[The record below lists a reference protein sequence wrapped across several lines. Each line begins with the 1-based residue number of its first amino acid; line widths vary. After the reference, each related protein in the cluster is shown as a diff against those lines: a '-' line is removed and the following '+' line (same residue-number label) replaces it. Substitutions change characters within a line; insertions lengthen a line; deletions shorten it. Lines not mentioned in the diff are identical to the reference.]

1 MNGLDNL
8 IQTVWP
14 AWKPLSLLELGLL
27 AISILLIFFSGP
39 LLQKIWHQSAE
50 SKRLKSRLKVF
61 RAFNFLIIF
70 AILINHFILYS
81 DSPGWAHKLL
91 GVLMVIFSA
100 FWAAQITRYVIR
112 LRYGKQREFNNEKVF
127 SETYNSRL
135 LSLLATVFIIVIA
148 FIGIIQVLGFSSLLE
163 AGGMIGVVGVML
175 ALTQAAWAPDIIS
188 GLIILNSGLVDE
200 GDVIEL
206 EGEGDII
213 AMVYKTKLFHTE
225 LLNVVNNH
233 RIMLGNAKLRG
244 MLLQNLSKFAS
255 AKGLREV
262 LRFKIAYDTAEEK
275 IRACFQT
282 AYDKAVA
289 DERISIEANHE
300 MELRVFDAG
309 DYAVEWAVYYYIKDI
324 RNLVRT
330 RQLFRAEILSA
341 CTENGISLATPDLQ
355 HITPQSLITVSKNDT
370 V

>member
-1 MNGLDNL
+1 MNRLDQL
-8 IQTVWP
+8 IQTFWP
-14 AWKPLSLLELGLL
+14 AWKPLSAVELALLVVCV
-27 AISILLIFFSGP
+27 LLIVFSKII
-39 LLQKIWHQSAE
+39 LQKVWHLPAE
-50 SKRLKSRLKVF
+50 SRRLKSRLTVF

-70 AILINHFILYS
+70 AILLNHFVLYV

-91 GVLMVIFSA
+91 GVVMVIFSA
-100 FWAAQITRYVIR
+100 FWATQISRYFIR
-112 LRYGKQREFNNEKVF
+112 LRYGRKREINNEKIV

-135 LSLLATVFIIVIA
+135 LSLLATVFIVIVA
-148 FIGIIQVLGFSSLLE
+148 LIGVVQVLGFTSLLE
-163 AGGMIGVVGVML
+163 AGGMIGFIGVML

-206 EGEGDII
+206 DGEDGLI

-225 LLNVVNNH
+225 LLDLVNNH

-262 LRFKIAYDTAEEK
+262 LRFKIGYDVPAEK
-275 IRACFQT
+275 VRACFQQ
-282 AYDKAVA
+282 AYEKAAA
-289 DERISIEANHE
+289 DDGIGVQAEHD
-300 MELRVFDAG
+300 MELRVLETG
-309 DYAVEWAVYYYIKDI
+309 DDAVEWALYYYTKDI
-324 RNLVRT
+324 RNLIKT
-330 RQLFRAEILSA
+330 RQLFRAAILETCQA
-341 CTENGISLATPDLQ
+341 HGISLATPGLRQ
-355 HITPQSLITVSKNDT
+355 LVPESRVTVSRNDA

>member
-1 MNGLDNL
+1 MNALDNL

-14 AWKPLSLLELGLL
+14 AWEPFSWLELGLL
-27 AISILLIFFSGP
+27 AVSILFIVFSGF
-39 LLQKIWHQSAE
+39 LLQKFWHLPAE

-61 RAFNFLIIF
+61 RAFNFLIVF
-70 AILINHFILYS
+70 AILLNHFILFT

-91 GVLMVIFSA
+91 GVVMVIFSA
-100 FWAAQITRYVIR
+100 FWATQITGYFIR
-112 LRYGKQREFNNEKVF
+112 RRYGRRREFNNEKII

-135 LSLLATVFIIVIA
+135 LSLLATVFIIAVA
-148 FIGIIQVLGFSSLLE
+148 LIGIIQVLGFSSLLE
-163 AGGMIGVVGVML
+163 AGGMIGIFGVML
-175 ALTQAAWAPDIIS
+175 ALTQASWAPDIIS

-206 EGEGDII
+206 EGKDDTI

-225 LLNVVNNH
+225 LLNLVNNH

-262 LRFKIAYDTAEEK
+262 LRFKIGYDVPEEK
-275 IRACFQT
+275 VRACFQQ
-282 AYDKAVA
+282 AYDKAA
-289 DERISIEANHE
+289 EDDEISIQNDHE
-300 MELRVFDAG
+300 MQLRVFDTG
-309 DYAVEWAVYYYIKDI
+309 DYAVEWALYYYIKDI
-324 RNLVRT
+324 RNLVKN
-330 RQLFRAEILSA
+330 RQLFRAEILASCA
-341 CTENGISLATPDLQ
+341 KHGISLATPDLQ
-355 HITPQSLITVSKNDT
+355 HITPQSQITVSQNDT